1 MARKMDLRPLDSI
14 VSPDQWS
21 DIDRQRP
28 KRMPFPSRRGRTRNR
43 VATVALALLVATAGL
58 VLLAIAF
65 HDRPSAPVASD
76 QPTMAPAPPSLIAFV
91 TSNSRIAVVAPDG
104 SDERVLTTG
113 EEGGAA
119 ASVGSPHVAD
129 QSPQWS
135 VDGKTIYFVRVVL
148 DKTWLCTVRADGSG
162 FNVITRHLDGGH
174 IVLSPDGSRLAYD
187 GNDGELHVIRND
199 GSPVDIRAARVA
211 SSGSFMWGPD
221 RPAWSPDGTEIAF
234 AGPADGTGRCGN
246 DGCALLVLNLETG
259 QLSNLTEDQPSQK
272 VVSVVWAPDDQVIFS
287 SVDLSS
293 ADSASPL
300 KLWTT
305 DRDGS
310 VRRELPSDGRTIPV
324 TYSPD
329 GSALLVGRYGPFP
342 HVDNRGLFI
351 VDGSLVR
358 PLVSDAVSA
367 FGDWRA

>member
-1 MARKMDLRPLDSI
+1 MARKMDLRPLDGI

-21 DIDRQRP
+21 DIDRQQP

-76 QPTMAPAPPSLIAFV
+76 KPTMAPAPPSLIAFV

-119 ASVGSPHVAD
+119 ASVGSPQVAD

-162 FNVITRHLDGGH
+162 FNVVTRHLDGGH

-187 GNDGELHVIRND
+187 GNDGELHGIRND

-246 DGCALLVLNLETG
+246 GRCALLVLNLETG

-272 VVSVVWAPDDQVIFS
+272 VVSVVWAPDDQIIFS

-310 VRRELPSDGRTIPV
+310 VRREPPPMAGPSR
-324 TYSPD
+324 
-329 GSALLVGRYGPFP
+329 
-342 HVDNRGLFI
+342 
-351 VDGSLVR
+351 
-358 PLVSDAVSA
+358 
-367 FGDWRA
+367 